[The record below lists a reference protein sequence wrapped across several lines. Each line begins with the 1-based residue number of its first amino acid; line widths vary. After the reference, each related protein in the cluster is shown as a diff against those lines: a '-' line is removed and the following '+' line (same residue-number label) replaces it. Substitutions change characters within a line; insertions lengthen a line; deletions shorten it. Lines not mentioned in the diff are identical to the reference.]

1 MASTCHVAMWHSL
14 QALRLQLIYQPASH
28 VTTVDLQPLE
38 SCTTL
43 VGPATSVSCL
53 LLCVVRQA
61 VINRYGAWEVDDAP
75 PVKVEVEEVEGTADQ
90 GSSTPTNR
98 GQEGSTAAAAS
109 NSKVRCIR
117 IKVTGELGAN

>member
-1 MASTCHVAMWHSL
+1 MPVVA
-14 QALRLQLIYQPASH
+14 
-28 VTTVDLQPLE
+28 
-38 SCTTL
+38 C
-43 VGPATSVSCL
+43 
-53 LLCVVRQA
+53 CVVVLQA

-90 GSSTPTNR
+90 GSSTTTNR

-117 IKVTGELGAN
+117 IKVTGELGGN